1 MQKHQVTACARQRAA
16 VDSVQVFTQ
25 AELLRDALAWAIK
38 DDIFAKLPRHGNT
51 SWQPRSLVI
60 TAVLWVWSSQAKLTE
75 AFAEAKQLSERL
87 LGSVAI
93 GSYQGLTQALVR
105 HTERLM
111 PLLWKRLQELMRQT
125 GRSHF
130 RIGRWLPLAVDGSR
144 VTTPRTRRNEQ
155 ALGAAHYGQGR
166 KAKSRRKWKNKRRRS
181 RPLGQPVKPQIWLTL
196 LWHMGLK
203 MPWAWRCGPSTAS
216 ERGHLQELLQWQS
229 FPENT
234 LFCGDAG
241 FVGYG
246 VWSSILD
253 AGHSFLIRVGSNLQL
268 LRGLGKVH
276 ERNGL
281 VHLWPHTAARQRQ
294 PPLTLRLLEFQTDQG
309 PFYLVTN
316 ILSDRALSITQA
328 RKLYRLRWGVEL
340 QFRSLKQTFGRGK
353 LRSRTPDRAL
363 VELEWSLLGLWLIQ
377 LFAVREQIS
386 MDEPPQRSSVALALS
401 VIRQAMRDWSSPAPS
416 PRALRQRL
424 KNAVS
429 DRYQRRMSKRGR
441 YRPPLKDIPATGPP
455 IIVRATPKQRQAYRQ
470 WKNTPR
476 KNR

>member
-1 MQKHQVTACARQRAA
+1 MRKNEAAACSERRAA
-16 VDSVQVFTQ
+16 GAIVTQV
-25 AELLRDALAWAIK
+25 ELLRDALAWAIK
-38 DDIFAKLPRHGNT
+38 DDIFAKLPLHGNA
-51 SWQPRSLVI
+51 SWQPRWLVV

-75 AFAEAKQLSERL
+75 AFGEAKRLSERL
-87 LGSVAI
+87 LGSAAI

-111 PLLWKRLQELMRQT
+111 PLLWKRLQELMRRT
-125 GRSHF
+125 GRSHW
-130 RIGRWLPLAVDGSR
+130 RIGRWFPLAVDGSR

-155 ALGAAHYGQGR
+155 VLGATHYGQGA

-181 RPLGQPVKPQIWLTL
+181 KRLGQPVKPQIWLTL

-216 ERGHLQELLQWQS
+216 ERGHLEQLLQSQS

-268 LRGLGKVH
+268 LRDLGKV
-276 ERNGL
+276 RQRSGL
-281 VHLWPHTAARQRQ
+281 VHLWPRAAVRRGE

-309 PFYLVTN
+309 PFYLATN
-316 ILSDRALSITQA
+316 VLSDRALSIAQA
-328 RKLYRLRWGVEL
+328 QKLYRLRWGVEL

-353 LRSRTPDRAL
+353 LRSRTPERAL

-377 LFAVREQIS
+377 LFAMREQLSI
-386 MDEPPQRSSVALALS
+386 DEPPERSSVALALA
-401 VIRQAMRDWSSPAPS
+401 VIRRAMRDWREPS
-416 PRALRQRL
+416 ASRRALRQRL
-424 KNAVS
+424 QAAVV
-429 DRYQRRMSKRGR
+429 DGYQRHAAKRGR
-441 YRPPLKDIPATGPP
+441 YRPPIKDIPVTGPP
-455 IIVRATPKQRQAYRQ
+455 VILTATPKQRQAYAQ
-470 WKNTPR
+470 LKLHAPR
-476 KNR
+476 KSLTA